1 MAWICL
7 ETGLPSATVQDR
19 VSNCSTKV
27 PRKNNYKNLRVP
39 TSENLSNTRALTS
52 YGWPWTKALPKH
64 SIDFETFVREGLNL
78 VHGKGMSQS
87 QTHTDIPVQAGIDF
101 FLFLFF
107 SFFLS
112 FFFLSFLLTYLLT
125 FLLSPVRVRGYSPV
139 KEAGWHNFT
148 NQSGF
153 GRIVRKIFE
162 RWTRTKLPLQHAT
175 IHHCGNI
182 LNKNLPKCH
191 PSGLMDGHV
200 SCEAC
205 NKYSTPNSSMDS
217 RKRI

>member
-1 MAWICL
+1 MTLNKGIA
-7 ETGLPSATVQDR
+7 
-19 VSNCSTKV
+19 
-27 PRKNNYKNLRVP
+27 
-39 TSENLSNTRALTS
+39 
-52 YGWPWTKALPKH
+52 KAQHWFWDL
-64 SIDFETFVREGLNL
+64 REGRPKLSPRQR
-78 VHGKGMSQS
+78 HEP
-87 QTHTDIPVQAGIDF
+87 IPDAHRHSSPSRHR
-101 FLFLFF
+101 LFF

-112 FFFLSFLLTYLLT
+112 FFLTYLLT

-217 RKRI
+217 RKRDTALKK